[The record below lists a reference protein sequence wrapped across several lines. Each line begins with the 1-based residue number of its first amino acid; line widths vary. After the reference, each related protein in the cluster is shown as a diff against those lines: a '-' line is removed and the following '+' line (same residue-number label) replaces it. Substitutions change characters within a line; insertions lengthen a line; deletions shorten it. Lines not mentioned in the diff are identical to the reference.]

1 MIRSKVQRLM
11 EERGITIRAM
21 VEKTGL
27 ADVTV
32 LRSRREE
39 IALCKLETLERIAQ
53 CLDCKI
59 KDLFEED

>member
-1 MIRSKVQRLM
+1 M